1 MCIEQE
7 VVSSRNCI
15 KPEACTEA
23 QYTIVKFKSLVF
35 QAEQPEPVEKMVQ
48 RHTPRKKAEEKVL
61 YDFLSSIAFAC
72 SCSAILVTSPS
83 ASLHATTLY
92 LQIQSYHLRNCDG
105 KRPSLL
111 QANTQPTGNLR
122 HCRYQQMLHGC
133 CVLNLECPRMQT
145 TCAERQKL

>member
-61 YDFLSSIAFAC
+61 YDFLSSIAFEC
-72 SCSAILVTSPS
+72 SCSAILVISPS
-83 ASLHATTLY
+83 ASLRATTMY
-92 LQIQSYHLRNCDG
+92 LHVVSYHLCNLDDE
-105 KRPSLL
+105 RPSLS
-111 QANTQPTGNLR
+111 QANTYPS
-122 HCRYQQMLHGC
+122 HCRYQ
-133 CVLNLECPRMQT
+133 
-145 TCAERQKL
+145 